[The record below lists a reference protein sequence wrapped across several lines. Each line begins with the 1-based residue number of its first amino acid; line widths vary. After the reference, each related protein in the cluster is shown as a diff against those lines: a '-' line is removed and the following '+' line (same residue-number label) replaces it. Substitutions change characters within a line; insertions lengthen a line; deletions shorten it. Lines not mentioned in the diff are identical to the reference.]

1 MANVPKILM
10 NNGLFMPGFGLGT
23 FESFGLAGRATK
35 HAIDVGY
42 RHFDTARLYA
52 NEVEVGQAIQEKIKE
67 GVVKRE
73 EIFIVTKLWNTDH
86 EPEKVE
92 KAARQSCE
100 KLGLGYI
107 DLYLMHYPVAFKERT
122 PFEDWPLNPDGTF
135 EHVDVDYIDTWKA
148 MEKLVDLGIV
158 KSIGISNFNS
168 QQIDRLLANCRIK
181 PVNNQ
186 IEASPQ
192 INQKKLIKFCQE
204 RDIIVTAYCPLG
216 RPIPAEKKP
225 SFLYDDKLTAIAK
238 KYNKTVPQVVFRYL
252 IDIGSVPIPK
262 SVTPKRIEEN
272 IDVFD
277 FKLSTDEI
285 KYIDTFNTGERVIH
299 FTESRHDKHFPFNIE
314 F

>member
-1 MANVPKILM
+1 M

-23 FESFGLAGRATK
+23 FQSLGGEAGEATK

-42 RHFDTARLYA
+42 RHFDTARLYE
-52 NEVEVGQAIQEKIKE
+52 NEGEVGEAIRQKIKE

-73 EIFIVTKLWNTDH
+73 DVFVVTKLWNTDH

-92 KAARQSCE
+92 QACRTSCE
-100 KLGLGYI
+100 KFGLDYI

-122 PFEDWPLNPDGTF
+122 PFDYWPMMPDGQH
-135 EHVDVDYIDTWKA
+135 EHADVDYVDTWKA
-148 MEKLVDLGIV
+148 MEKLVDLGLA

-192 INQKKLIKFCQE
+192 INQKKLIKFCQD

-225 SFLYDDKLTAIAK
+225 GFLYDAKLGEIAK
-238 KYNKTVPQVVFRYL
+238 KYNKTNAQLILRYL

-277 FKLSTDEI
+277 FKLTDDDI

-299 FTESRHDKHFPFNIE
+299 FNESRTDQYFPFAIE